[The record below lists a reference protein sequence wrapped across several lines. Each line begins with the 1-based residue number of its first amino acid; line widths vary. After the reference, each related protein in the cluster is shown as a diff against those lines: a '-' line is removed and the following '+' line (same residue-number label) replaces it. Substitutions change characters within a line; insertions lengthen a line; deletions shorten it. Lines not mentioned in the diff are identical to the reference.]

1 MTTGGHHGCGHHS
14 SGARD
19 AQLKAEAQAR
29 MVCSRQLLRSNRSS
43 HGRSSAFPLT
53 CPSIAL
59 DCYRTSFAR
68 GAAEVIRLPLVVGS
82 SSGGSQFYV
91 HAANRISYHCCVLH
105 YDVSFVPV
113 FPLQPGGQSQ
123 ERLLGKTRCAR
134 SDCQYEC
141 PIPVHRLHSQWQI
154 PHVPSRLGVSIKVAI
169 PCDQRQA
176 KCSPSHQ
183 EGWRCT
189 CSKNQRT
196 AFRGANTKR
205 YRQMSGLAPEGKD
218 DNVNEYWASE
228 RFCDPSY
235 GWRAWNRR
243 SDLFRR

>member
-1 MTTGGHHGCGHHS
+1 MPQTGSLTTVVFFITMSPLFRCFLCNQV
-14 SGARD
+14 A
-19 AQLKAEAQAR
+19 
-29 MVCSRQLLRSNRSS
+29 SRRRGS
-43 HGRSSAFPLT
+43 
-53 CPSIAL
+53 L
-59 DCYRTSFAR
+59 D
-68 GAAEVIRLPLVVGS
+68 
-82 SSGGSQFYV
+82 
-91 HAANRISYHCCVLH
+91 
-105 YDVSFVPV
+105 
-113 FPLQPGGQSQ
+113 
-123 ERLLGKTRCAR
+123 KTRCAR

-183 EGWRCT
+183 EGWGCT
-189 CSKNQRT
+189 CSRNQRT
-196 AFRGANTKR
+196 ASRGANTKR